1 MPEKKD
7 AQTRSRAAAQKKS
20 AAKAGAKLRVKQ
32 SRSTSGRPY
41 THRRTLIALGLRY
54 HQQVI
59 EINDSPA
66 IRGMLHQV
74 RHLVEVTPAGE
85 K

>member
-1 MPEKKD
+1 MPEKK
-7 AQTRSRAAAQKKS
+7 AKGERREAA
-20 AAKAGAKLRVKQ
+20 GKLTVKQ
-32 SRSTSGRPY
+32 SRSSSGRPEV
-41 THRRTLIALGLRY
+41 HCRTLRALGLRY

-59 EINDSPA
+59 TINDSPA

-74 RHLVEVTPAGE
+74 RHLVTVTPAGA

>member
-1 MPEKKD
+1 MPDKTGKQSPSRPVKD
-7 AQTRSRAAAQKKS
+7 KAP
-20 AAKAGAKLRVKQ
+20 AAKGARLRVKQ
-32 SRSTSGRPY
+32 SRSSSGRPEI
-41 THRRTLIALGLRY
+41 HCRTLRALGLRY

-74 RHLVEVTPAGE
+74 RHLIEVTPAGE

>member
-1 MPEKKD
+1 MP
-7 AQTRSRAAAQKKS
+7 KS
-20 AAKAGAKLRVKQ
+20 KAKGEARGAVGKLIVKQ
-32 SRSTSGRPY
+32 SRSSSGRPEI
-41 THRRTLIALGLRY
+41 HCRTLRALGLRY

-59 EINDSPA
+59 TINDSPA

-74 RHLVEVTPAGE
+74 RHLVTVTPAGA

>member
-1 MPEKKD
+1 MPNKKT
-7 AQTRSRAAAQKKS
+7 QEP
-20 AAKAGAKLRVKQ
+20 KARTGKKLRVKQ
-32 SRSTSGRPY
+32 SRSSSGRPEL
-41 THRRTLIALGLRY
+41 HCRTLRALGLRY

-59 EINDSPA
+59 EITDSPA

>member
-1 MPEKKD
+1 MPDAKKKN
-7 AQTRSRAAAQKKS
+7 ASGERRE
-20 AAKAGAKLRVKQ
+20 GGKLTVKQ
-32 SRSTSGRPY
+32 SRSSSGRPEV
-41 THRRTLIALGLRY
+41 HCRTLRALGLRY

-59 EINDSPA
+59 TINDSPA

-74 RHLVEVTPAGE
+74 RHLVTVTPAGA

>member
-1 MPEKKD
+1 MPDQKTGAKSPGRQV
-7 AQTRSRAAAQKKS
+7 AKGAKAAA
-20 AAKAGAKLRVKQ
+20 GGLLRVKQ
-32 SRSTSGRPY
+32 VRSKSGRPAV
-41 THRRTLIALGLRY
+41 HKRTLIALGLHH
-54 HQQVI
+54 HQH
-59 EINDSPA
+59 EITITDSPS

>member
-1 MPEKKD
+1 MPDKTK
-7 AQTRSRAAAQKKS
+7 ATGSRQQQKPV
-20 AAKAGAKLRVKQ
+20 AKGRLRVKQ
-32 SRSTSGRPY
+32 SRSSSGRPEL
-41 THRRTLIALGLRY
+41 HCRTLRALGLRY

-74 RHLVEVTPAGE
+74 RHLVEVTEA
-85 K
+85 

>member
-1 MPEKKD
+1 MPDKKKGPGTGG
-7 AQTRSRAAAQKKS
+7 QGSG
-20 AAKAGAKLRVKQ
+20 KAGGKLRVKQ
-32 SRSTSGRPY
+32 SRSTSGRPAP
-41 THRRTLIALGLRY
+41 HRRTLIALGLRY

-74 RHLVEVTPAGE
+74 RHLVEVSPAGE